1 MECYGEER
9 RLRGKVAA
17 TEAERPRNHVLQSRN
32 PRNTNMV
39 MLRMMAICRG
49 LGGVLSPILSSYVC
63 SSRPATISVTD
74 MTCGKRAR
82 PELEGLKQHERETQ
96 EASVD
101 ISGQKKTKL
110 IKYENQEQEDEMSAV
125 KMGVPRSEN
134 LRHEWEG
141 RFKTEL
147 PEVETAGTG
156 TSNTVVSPETLKKM
170 GAYDEVNNTA
180 SDPEEVEADGDIL
193 STLSGPPQVPD
204 ASGLTAEL
212 GQAYAL
218 AIPAVK
224 NALISFLITKKSEDL
239 AFMITQ
245 ANSAFASLYAL
256 NADCGSLY
264 NNVRSYIRHCSE
276 FSTAQKELQENMEAV
291 ELVSSYENISEQSTE
306 AARAVS
312 EIEANLEKAKEC
324 LAPLEARYQETKALL
339 DKLEAELG
347 QRRTE
352 VAYLEAEKTQ
362 QEEAMAETEIK
373 HHTIAAQAKEAKET
387 LKSILRRLEAAT
399 AAMEETIALLSTS

>member
-1 MECYGEER
+1 MY
-9 RLRGKVAA
+9 
-17 TEAERPRNHVLQSRN
+17 VLILIIVTLTGYQ
-32 PRNTNMV
+32 
-39 MLRMMAICRG
+39 ICSLIYACTLQG
-49 LGGVLSPILSSYVC
+49 
-63 SSRPATISVTD
+63 

-110 IKYENQEQEDEMSAV
+110 IKSENQEQEDEMSAV
-125 KMGVPRSEN
+125 KMGVPRSGN

-291 ELVSSYENISEQSTE
+291 ELVSSYENISDQSTE

-312 EIEANLEKAKEC
+312 EIEANLEKAKEY

-399 AAMEETIALLSTS
+399 AAMEETRALLSTS

>member
-1 MECYGEER
+1 MY
-9 RLRGKVAA
+9 
-17 TEAERPRNHVLQSRN
+17 VLILTIVTLTGYQ
-32 PRNTNMV
+32 
-39 MLRMMAICRG
+39 ICSLIYACTLQG
-49 LGGVLSPILSSYVC
+49 
-63 SSRPATISVTD
+63 

-110 IKYENQEQEDEMSAV
+110 IKSENQEQEDEMSAV

-134 LRHEWEG
+134 LRHEREG

-156 TSNTVVSPETLKKM
+156 TSNTVVSRETLKKM

-291 ELVSSYENISEQSTE
+291 ELVSSYENIFDQSTE

>member
-1 MECYGEER
+1 MECYGEGR

-17 TEAERPRNHVLQSRN
+17 AEAEQPRNHVLQSRN
-32 PRNTNMV
+32 PRNTNM
-39 MLRMMAICRG
+39 G
-49 LGGVLSPILSSYVC
+49 
-63 SSRPATISVTD
+63 

-96 EASVD
+96 EAIVD
-101 ISGQKKTKL
+101 ISGQKKTIL
-110 IKYENQEQEDEMSAV
+110 IKSENQEQEDEMSAV

-156 TSNTVVSPETLKKM
+156 TPNTVVSPETLKKM
-170 GAYDEVNNTA
+170 GAYDEVN
-180 SDPEEVEADGDIL
+180 DDIL

-239 AFMITQ
+239 AFMISQ

-264 NNVRSYIRHCSE
+264 NNVRSYIRHYSE

-291 ELVSSYENISEQSTE
+291 ELVSSYENISDQSTE

-312 EIEANLEKAKEC
+312 EIEANLEKAREY

-352 VAYLEAEKTQ
+352 VAYLEAEKIQ

-387 LKSILRRLEAAT
+387 LQSILRRLEAAT
-399 AAMEETIALLSTS
+399 AAMEETKALLSTS